1 MCVHV
6 SRNVT
11 QVARNNGIESLEFL
25 TPEGVGVG
33 YPIAVFV
40 GEELSN
46 LVYFSYSPPI
56 LNRLTVE
63 QDGVSASN
71 STTLHL
77 SGLNFGGTQQRAGVE
92 VWVG

>member
-1 MCVHV
+1 M
-6 SRNVT
+6 
-11 QVARNNGIESLEFL
+11 ARNNGIESLEFL